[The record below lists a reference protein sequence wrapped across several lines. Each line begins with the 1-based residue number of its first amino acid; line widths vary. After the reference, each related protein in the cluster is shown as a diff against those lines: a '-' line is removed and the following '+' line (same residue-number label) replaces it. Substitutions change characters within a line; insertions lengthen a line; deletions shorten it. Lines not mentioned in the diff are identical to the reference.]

1 MTSIRRQLEA
11 ALIERLPETWDIRA
25 DVDTVDGLE
34 PETPILLILTNR
46 LTPGPA
52 RGLRTHEFVLRLIA
66 PTTDPDV
73 VDDVLD
79 ELLDELLD
87 VLPGLDPLSWQAAT
101 RTEVANAFAAYDVT
115 VTLPAR
121 KDTTNG

>member
-1 MTSIRRQLEA
+1 MNVRRQLHA
-11 ALIERLPETWDIRA
+11 ALVERLPETWDVRC
-25 DVDTVDGLE
+25 DVETVDQLE
-34 PETPILLILTNR
+34 TDTPVLLVLTTR

-52 RGLRTHEFVLRLIA
+52 RALRTHEFLLRLIA
-66 PTTDPDV
+66 PTVDPAD

-101 RTEVANAFAAYDVT
+101 RTDVAGRFAGYDVT

-121 KDTTNG
+121 KDTTDG